1 MEPKPH
7 PPQTVPTANDLFPNS
22 QVVGQAVLSIVGG
35 MEVVQGRALRILA
48 ENGISPLKPEQWYPL
63 SAVLN
68 AFKLIFEK
76 IGPSTVR
83 AIGRKIPEVGRFPP
97 DIDSLE
103 KGLRSIDIAYHGAHR
118 GSDPIGGYHLE
129 FRDRRSAK
137 MMCDNPYPC
146 DLDLGLIEA
155 ICDRFRP
162 KDALWVR
169 IEHDPKTCRRRSD
182 NSCTYL
188 ITW

>member
-1 MEPKPH
+1 MSDSLPESSAPF
-7 PPQTVPTANDLFPNS
+7 ANA
-22 QVVGQAVLSIVGG
+22 QVHGQSVFVIVGG
-35 MEVVQGRALRILA
+35 MEVVQARALRILA
-48 ENGISPLKPEQWYPL
+48 ENGIAPLRPDQWYPL
-63 SAVLN
+63 ANVLN

-83 AIGRKIPEVGRFPP
+83 AIGRKIPETSRFPP

-103 KGLRSIDIAYHGAHR
+103 KGLRSINVAYQMAHKP
-118 GSDPIGGYHLE
+118 PIGGYHYEGL
-129 FRDRRSAK
+129 DRRTAK
-137 MMCDNPYPC
+137 MVCDNPYPC
-146 DLDLGLIEA
+146 DLDLGLVEA

-169 IEHDPKTCRRRSD
+169 IEHDPKSCRRRGD
-182 NSCTYL
+182 TSCTYL